1 MLDLGV
7 VGPAQSDYLYHFTG
21 RNGQRPD
28 SVPESIQGMSAQER
42 LDSILRE
49 KQFRA
54 YAPFGATTPCIC
66 FSESPPD
73 HLKYLLG
80 IGRFS
85 PWGIVTHRS
94 AILSAGG
101 GSVAYV
107 PDAVHAQFQ
116 QAGLAHWS
124 VRTATGSTWMHERE
138 WRLPRP
144 QGTAGI
150 HPRGRPQMAAV
161 ARRDRLGGYVHR
173 GSRHRG
179 RGQPVRRAGLRT
191 AHPVAH
197 IVDMGLGPA
206 PGGGDEV
213 PTRHP
218 VLKTAPD
225 VPEPTPQRRCPW
237 GHRTRTW
244 SGARLCAPL
253 ELRRGGLPR

>member
-28 SVPESIQGMSAQER
+28 WVPESIQGMSAQER

-73 HLKYLLG
+73 HLKYLIG

-116 QAGLAHWS
+116 ETGLAHWS
-124 VRTATGSTWMHERE
+124 VRTGAGSTWMHERE
-138 WRLPRP
+138 WRLPWPEGTVGIRYAQAILVGDPSWRP
-144 QGTAGI
+144 
-150 HPRGRPQMAAV
+150 
-161 ARRDRLGGYVHR
+161 
-173 GSRHRG
+173 S
-179 RGQPVRRAGLRT
+179 PVETGWVDASTGD
-191 AHPVAH
+191 PVTGEETSPYAEP
-197 IVDMGLGPA
+197 VYEL
-206 PGGGDEV
+206 
-213 PTRHP
+213 P
-218 VLKTAPD
+218 VL
-225 VPEPTPQRRCPW
+225 W
-237 GHRTRTW
+237 GTSWIWVWDPHQEAVMKYPPGT
-244 SGARLCAPL
+244 LC
-253 ELRRGGLPR
+253 